1 MVEVATARR
10 IPSKMVKDIIT
21 TVLTRGVTLFGGF
34 LISVLL
40 ARFLGAEGRGIV
52 TVIFLVPTLMFTI
65 ADLGVRQATAYFVG
79 QKVHDFNDI
88 IKTTY
93 LIWTATSVI
102 SMLIVSGYY
111 GFFYYG
117 KYSGTLLLIALLSVP
132 FTLFTRYT
140 NGILQG
146 KERIGNINNL
156 ELWNIGLNVVLVVVL
171 VGLLRMDVLGATLV
185 NLLLALMVAVQSY
198 LMVRRLAPFRM
209 GYVKGLPYQFLK
221 KGIAYAL
228 ALFVL
233 QLNYRINILMLEQ
246 YTDVSSI
253 GIFSVGTVLAELIWQ
268 LPAAVG
274 MVLFAKSANSK
285 TEQEAINRA
294 AKLLR
299 MLLPVALAVCIFVAL
314 FASVIVNILYGKEFA
329 EASGVI
335 RLLLPGIFI
344 MFFFKVL
351 NADLAGRGKPLFALA
366 AYILPLV
373 LNIVLNLIFIP
384 LYNINGT
391 AIASSIS
398 YVIGGLL
405 FLIIYSRNTGVK
417 MKDLLI
423 IKRSDLKR

>member
-1 MVEVATARR
+1 MVELATARR
-10 IPSKMVKDIIT
+10 ISSKTVKDIIT

-40 ARFLGAEGRGIV
+40 ARFLGAEGRGVV

-65 ADLGVRQATAYFVG
+65 AELGVRQATAYFVG
-79 QKVHDFNDI
+79 QKAHEFTDI

-93 LIWTATSVI
+93 LIWIVMSII
-102 SMLIVSGYY
+102 SLLIVSGYY
-111 GFFYYG
+111 GLFYYG

-146 KERIGNINNL
+146 KDRIGNINNL
-156 ELWNIGLNVVLVVVL
+156 ELWNTGLNITFVVVL
-171 VGLLRMDVLGATLV
+171 VGLLRLDILGATLV
-185 NLLLALMVAVQSY
+185 NFLLALMIAVQSY
-198 LMVRRLAPFRM
+198 LMVRKLAPFQI
-209 GYVKGLPYQFLK
+209 GYIKGLPVQFIK

-233 QLNYRINILMLEQ
+233 QLNYRINIMMLEQ
-246 YTDVSSI
+246 FSDVRSI
-253 GIFSVGTVLAELIWQ
+253 GIFTVGTVLAELIWQ

-299 MLLPVALAVCIFVAL
+299 MLLPVALAVCVFIAL
-314 FASVIVNILYGKEFA
+314 FSSVIVNILYGKEFA
-329 EASGVI
+329 DAAQVI

-366 AYILPLV
+366 AYILPLILNVV
-373 LNIVLNLIFIP
+373 LNFIFIP

-391 AIASSIS
+391 AMASSIS

-405 FLIIYSRNTGVK
+405 FLVIYSRNTGVK
-417 MKDLLI
+417 IKDLLI
-423 IKRSDLKR
+423 MKRSDLKR